1 MVRERPT
8 KTAIV
13 KREFTFT
20 RPSRATTWTLVVLR
34 VRSETVRSYRSFGY
48 ASDLKKRRES
58 AREFYLGLGN
68 GEEREREKGGL
79 EGLTRLP
86 FAEKIA
92 ASLLAFVG
100 LIERAE

>member
-1 MVRERPT
+1 MD
-8 KTAIV
+8 ACCG
-13 KREFTFT
+13 
-20 RPSRATTWTLVVLR
+20 AGALGDGAVVPVFWIR
-34 VRSETVRSYRSFGY
+34 VRSEEEE
-48 ASDLKKRRES
+48 RE
-58 AREFYLGLGN
+58 REFYLGLGN